1 MHCCLNDFE
10 LSESKGSHRLRHH
23 FLGLP
28 SVRLRVYALSMSR
41 TPTTNGARQT
51 RDRVLNAALE
61 LFNERG
67 STAVTTNHVAASA
80 GISPGN
86 LYYWFSDKEEIIRE
100 LYAQFVAAYE
110 GVWGTGDGPVGLT
123 PEEVLA
129 SLAEGTELSRRYAFL
144 ARDLLGLLHADAAL
158 AAEYRAV
165 RARRIEAF
173 TGLARSWRAR
183 GLIRPLD
190 DESVDDLVQALWV
203 IAETWLA
210 FAELDGSGTD
220 AQDGTRLLRVV
231 LRPYL
236 TPEPL
241 MVDAT
246 ARPIGGACGEPSG
259 HVLGDDTRE
268 AEEEPH
274 ALVPEVSRGV
284 EHQGAA
290 TVDHGDSVG
299 PAVLGRGR

>member
-1 MHCCLNDFE
+1 
-10 LSESKGSHRLRHH
+10 
-23 FLGLP
+23 
-28 SVRLRVYALSMSR
+28 MSR
-41 TPTTNGARQT
+41 MPTTNGARQT

-86 LYYWFSDKEEIIRE
+86 LYYWFSDKGEIVRE

-110 GVWGTGDGPVGLT
+110 GVWGTGVGPVDLT

-129 SLAEGTELSRRYAFL
+129 RLAEGTELSRRYAFL

-165 RARRIEAF
+165 RERRIEAF

-190 DESVDDLVQALWV
+190 DGSVDDLVQALWV

-210 FAELDGSGTD
+210 FAELDGSRTD
-220 AQDGTRLLRVV
+220 AEAGTRLLRVV

-236 TPEPL
+236 TP
-241 MVDAT
+241 
-246 ARPIGGACGEPSG
+246 
-259 HVLGDDTRE
+259 DT
-268 AEEEPH
+268 
-274 ALVPEVSRGV
+274 
-284 EHQGAA
+284 
-290 TVDHGDSVG
+290 
-299 PAVLGRGR
+299 